1 MWRSRVFL
9 AEVGLEVATHAVT
22 VLQVAVDPRP
32 YLLALGSGPC
42 ATSWTGHSVLC
53 GVPIDCIDI

>member
-1 MWRSRVFL
+1 MFL

-22 VLQVAVDPRP
+22 GLQVAVDPRP